1 MKLNKI
7 GKGFLIFVAAGIL
20 ITTEGFL
27 IYPKAHRTYQMMF
40 TELGYWNDYNDIYG
54 LEIPKPD
61 KINNIFD
68 ELGPFGEGL
77 TYTVISYKM
86 EKFKRVE
93 REIEWTTTD
102 EKLRKSVKEFKR
114 VANQF
119 PNVKKDNVFRKH
131 PVPLA
136 DNIKYKTLKSNE
148 GHITVLMDSE
158 QRKLYILEMAA
169 D

>member
-1 MKLNKI
+1 MKFNKI
-7 GKGFLIFVAAGIL
+7 GKRFLITAAAGIL
-20 ITTEGFL
+20 ITTEAFL
-27 IYPKAHRTYQMMF
+27 IYPKAHHTYQMMF

-54 LEIPKPD
+54 LKIPKPD

-77 TYTVISYKM
+77 TYTAIGYSD
-86 EKFKRVE
+86 EKFKSVKK
-93 REIEWTTTD
+93 EIKWHTID
-102 EKLRKSVKEFKR
+102 KKLQNDVKEFTR

-119 PNVKKDNVFRKH
+119 LDVKKDDVLKKH

-136 DNIKYKTLKSNE
+136 NNMKNKVLKSND
-148 GHITVLMDSE
+148 GHITVLMNSE
-158 QRKLYILEMAA
+158 QKKLYILEMAA

>member
-7 GKGFLIFVAAGIL
+7 GKGFLITVAAGIL
-20 ITTEGFL
+20 ITVEGFL
-27 IYPKAHRTYQMMF
+27 IYPKAHHTYQMMF

-61 KINNIFD
+61 KIYNIFD

-77 TYTVISYKM
+77 TYTVISYETK
-86 EKFKRVE
+86 KFKRVE
-93 REIEWTTTD
+93 REIEWATTD
-102 EKLRKSVKEFKR
+102 EKLRKSVKEFER

-119 PNVKKDNVFRKH
+119 PNVKKDNVFKKH

-136 DNIKYKTLKSNE
+136 DNIKNKVLKSNE

-158 QRKLYILEMAA
+158 QRKIYILEMAV